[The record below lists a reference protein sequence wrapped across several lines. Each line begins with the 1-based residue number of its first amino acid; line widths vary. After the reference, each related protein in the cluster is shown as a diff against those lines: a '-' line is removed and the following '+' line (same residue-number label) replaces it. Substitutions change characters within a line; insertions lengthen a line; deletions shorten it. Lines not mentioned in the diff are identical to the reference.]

1 MHLLPQYILRY
12 LFTSIISLFIVQ
24 GSVAQKSHIN
34 LLDPSQTEIEAKLQ
48 YIKTANAHPSFK
60 EVQNLPKQNWQAMAE
75 GESLNLG
82 YTKEIVWVKMV
93 VKNTSTH
100 FNEWVLHLPYTLLD
114 TIDMYLPQTNGTWQL
129 TRTGRGL
136 PFHTRGEIKSTDFAF
151 ALNLPDTQ
159 SKTIYAR
166 VRTQGPLILPMEFK
180 TKSILQ
186 QDMMSSHI
194 YYGIYFGALAIMI
207 CYNLFI
213 FIALRDTNYLY
224 YILSIL
230 CTVGIFM
237 TVAGYSFKY
246 LFPES
251 VWLNL
256 YFTRIFMGFVVLATG
271 TFALNFL
278 EIKKYVRWGDYLLKA
293 IMAAAVLAMVLVV
306 TDLRPSATNSV
317 VSLHSV
323 SLILVGIVVWKKGN
337 PYARFYV
344 FAWVFYLS
352 GGSIITL
359 RNAGILP
366 LNTLTTHGAEIGSVL
381 EVMLLSLALSD
392 RYRTMKKE
400 KEALQEKNLRI
411 QQKHN
416 EELEKKVKE
425 RTQKLSE
432 TNEELNQIN
441 EELNTTIET
450 VQTQKEQISEQHKS
464 ITQQAKQLEEAFSNI
479 RSSINYAQRI
489 QEAKLPQ
496 LEQIKAAFQQSFVFF
511 RPRDQVSGDFYWFA
525 DVDGKKLIA
534 AIDCTGHGVPG
545 AFMSMIG
552 SELLNEIVNQRK
564 IFKPD
569 EILNHLHIGIR
580 QTLRQRETAN
590 RDGMDMAICVWDEQ
604 SHTLQ
609 YAGAKNPVV
618 YINDGELH
626 EIKGDRMPIGG
637 LQREEKRLFTLHEI
651 QIETPSSIYIYSD
664 GFQDQFGGKEGR
676 KFLSRRFKE
685 LLYENHELPMED
697 QQQILTHTFENWL
710 TENQDH
716 PETQI
721 DDVLVIGFRLEPV
734 RVEV

>member
-1 MHLLPQYILRY
+1 M
-12 LFTSIISLFIVQ
+12 Q